1 MLIYHPAFD
10 AYHCVYRMTML
21 TQKVKELEYSK
32 LRILDFYLCFPA
44 EIANIEL
51 PKDLQKIRAVAKVAE
66 NKFRGPVSS
75 IRTFHDLEQIQNS
88 ATRLLAA
95 SDVFDSKKLEEGIIS
110 RTSRALPTELIKAT
124 SDPSN
129 QAGTLIDFVLTQLSA
144 LPLQGNGG
152 LKQRS
157 GLMEYRYDPV

>member
-1 MLIYHPAFD
+1 
-10 AYHCVYRMTML
+10 MTLL
-21 TQKVKELEYSK
+21 TQSVKELEYTK

-44 EIANIEL
+44 EIASIEL
-51 PKDLQKIRAVAKVAE
+51 PQNLQKIRAIAKKSA

-75 IRTFHDLEQIQNS
+75 LRTFRELEQIQKS
-88 ATRLLAA
+88 AARLLAA

-110 RTSRALPTELIKAT
+110 RTNRPLPAEFGRISPNPSDNVDALT
-124 SDPSN
+124 N
-129 QAGTLIDFVLTQLSA
+129 FVLTQLSQ
-144 LPLQGNGG
+144 LPLLGTGG

>member
-44 EIANIEL
+44 EIAKIEL
-51 PKDLQKIRAVAKVAE
+51 PKDLQKIRAVAKVAT

-75 IRTFHDLEQIQNS
+75 LRTFRDLEQFF
-88 ATRLLAA
+88 LA
-95 SDVFDSKKLEEGIIS
+95 
-110 RTSRALPTELIKAT
+110 SRAE
-124 SDPSN
+124 S
-129 QAGTLIDFVLTQLSA
+129 AGH
-144 LPLQGNGG
+144 
-152 LKQRS
+152 
-157 GLMEYRYDPV
+157 

>member
-10 AYHCVYRMTML
+10 AYHCVYRMTIL
-21 TQKVKELEYSK
+21 TQAVRELEYSK
-32 LRILDFYLCFPA
+32 LRILDFYLCFPS

-51 PKDLQKIRAVAKVAE
+51 PNDLQMIRPIAKKAA
-66 NKFRGPVSS
+66 NKFRGPVSAL
-75 IRTFHDLEQIQNS
+75 RTFHDIEHIQNS

-95 SDVFDSKKLEEGIIS
+95 SDVFDTKKLEEGIIS
-110 RTSRALPTELIKAT
+110 RTSRALPKEFSRTA
-124 SDPSN
+124 SDSSN
-129 QAGTLIDFVLTQLSA
+129 PTGTLIDFVLTQLST

-157 GLMEYRYDPV
+157 RLMEYRYDPV

>member
-10 AYHCVYRMTML
+10 AYHCVYRMTLL
-21 TQKVKELEYSK
+21 TQAVRELEYSK

-51 PKDLQKIRAVAKVAE
+51 PKELQKIRSVAKEAT

-75 IRTFHDLEQIQNS
+75 LRTFHDLEQIQNS

-95 SDVFDSKKLEEGIIS
+95 SDVFDSKKLEEGTIS
-110 RTSRALPTELIKAT
+110 RTSRTLPAEFSRAT
-124 SDPSN
+124 SNSSARTD
-129 QAGTLIDFVLTQLSA
+129 ALIDFVLTQLSA
-144 LPLQGNGG
+144 LPLRGNGG

>member
-44 EIANIEL
+44 EIAKIEL
-51 PKDLQKIRAVAKVAE
+51 PKDLQKIRAVAKVAT

-75 IRTFHDLEQIQNS
+75 LRTFRDLEQIQNS
-88 ATRLLAA
+88 AIRLLAA
-95 SDVFDSKKLEEGIIS
+95 SDVFDSKKLESGIIS
-110 RTSRALPTELIKAT
+110 RTNRALPTEFSKTT
-124 SDPSN
+124 SDSSSQSN
-129 QAGTLIDFVLTQLSA
+129 TLIDFVLTQLSV

>member
-10 AYHCVYRMTML
+10 AYHCVYRMAML
-21 TQKVKELEYSK
+21 TQKLNELEYSK

-51 PKDLQKIRAVAKVAE
+51 PKDLQKIRAVARAAS

-75 IRTFHDLEQIQNS
+75 LRTFHDLEQIQNS

-110 RTSRALPTELIKAT
+110 RTSRALPTEFSKTMSVQL
-124 SDPSN
+124 N
-129 QAGTLIDFVLTQLSA
+129 QVGTLFEFVLTQLSA
-144 LPLQGNGG
+144 LPLQGDGG

>member
-10 AYHCVYRMTML
+10 AYHCVYRMLML
-21 TQKVKELEYSK
+21 TQKVNELEYSK

-51 PKDLQKIRAVAKVAE
+51 PKDLQKMRAVAKVAI

-75 IRTFHDLEQIQNS
+75 LRTFHDLEQIQNS

-95 SDVFDSKKLEEGIIS
+95 SDVFDSKKLDEGIIS
-110 RTSRALPTELIKAT
+110 RTSRVLPTEFNKAM
-124 SDPSN
+124 SI
-129 QAGTLIDFVLTQLSA
+129 QLKQVGTLFDFVLTQLSA
-144 LPLQGNGG
+144 LPLQGDGG

>member
-44 EIANIEL
+44 EIAKIEL
-51 PKDLQKIRAVAKVAE
+51 PRDLQKIRGAAKVAT

-75 IRTFHDLEQIQNS
+75 LRTFHDLEQIQNS

-110 RTSRALPTELIKAT
+110 RTSRALPTVFSKTT

-129 QAGTLIDFVLTQLSA
+129 QASTLIDFVLTQLSA

>member
-10 AYHCVYRMTML
+10 AYHCVYRMTLL
-21 TQKVKELEYSK
+21 TQAVRELEYSK
-32 LRILDFYLCFPA
+32 LRILDFYICFPA
-44 EIANIEL
+44 EIANIKL
-51 PKDLQKIRAVAKVAE
+51 PKNLQEIRSVAKEAT

-95 SDVFDSKKLEEGIIS
+95 SDVFNSKKLEEGIIS
-110 RTSRALPTELIKAT
+110 RTSRELPTEFSRT
-124 SDPSN
+124 MSDSTN
-129 QAGTLIDFVLTQLSA
+129 HTGTLIDFVVTQLRA
-144 LPLQGNGG
+144 LPLRGIGG

>member
-44 EIANIEL
+44 EIAKIEL
-51 PKDLQKIRAVAKVAE
+51 PRDLQKIRAVAIVAT

-75 IRTFHDLEQIQNS
+75 LRTFHDLEQIQNS

-110 RTSRALPTELIKAT
+110 RTSRALPTEFSKTT

-129 QAGTLIDFVLTQLSA
+129 QASTLIDFVLTQLSA

>member
-10 AYHCVYRMTML
+10 AYHCVYRMLML
-21 TQKVKELEYSK
+21 TQKVNELEYAK

-51 PKDLQKIRAVAKVAE
+51 PKDLQKIRAVAKVAI

-75 IRTFHDLEQIQNS
+75 LRTFHDLEQIQNS

-95 SDVFDSKKLEEGIIS
+95 SDVFDSKKLDEGIIS
-110 RTSRALPTELIKAT
+110 RTSQVLPTEFSKAM
-124 SDPSN
+124 SIQLN
-129 QAGTLIDFVLTQLSA
+129 QVGTLFDFVLTQLSA
-144 LPLQGNGG
+144 LPLQGDGG

>member
-10 AYHCVYRMTML
+10 AYHCVYRIAML
-21 TQKVKELEYSK
+21 TEKVKELEYSK
-32 LRILDFYLCFPA
+32 LRILDFYICFPA

-51 PKDLQKIRAVAKVAE
+51 PKELQKIRAVAKVAS
-66 NKFRGPVSS
+66 NRFRGPVSS
-75 IRTFHDLEQIQNS
+75 LRTFHDLEQIQNS

-95 SDVFDSKKLEEGIIS
+95 SDIFDSKKLEEGLIS
-110 RTSRALPTELIKAT
+110 RTSQALPTEFSKTVA
-124 SDPSN
+124 DPSN
-129 QAGTLIDFVLTQLSA
+129 QSSTLIDFVLMRLSA

-152 LKQRS
+152 LKQRT